1 MPEWVGV
8 QTQGVGVWL
17 GMEISRRLDIWSNVY
32 SPYPRAMI
40 EKIFSLVLGDACP
53 DTTLFEPGRLTW
65 SVMGLL
71 PEVMGLPATQV
82 AAVATFYTMLNKE
95 PVGRHLIQVCTNIA
109 CSLLGAEHLVEHIR
123 TKLGIGVGET
133 TPDGKFTL
141 LEVECL
147 GSCGTAPI
155 MQIGDRYYEDLT
167 EEKIDRILA
176 ELD

>member
-1 MPEWVGV
+1 VLSD
-8 QTQGVGVWL
+8 QSKK
-17 GMEISRRLDIWSNVY
+17 EIQRIRN
-32 SPYPRAMI
+32 
-40 EKIFSLVLGDACP
+40 EFP
-53 DTTLFEPGRLTW
+53 DPQ
-65 SVMGLL
+65 SALL
-71 PEVMGLPATQV
+71 PALWLAQRDYGGWLPEAAFDEVATMMDLPAAHV
-82 AAVATFYTMLNKE
+82 AATATFYTMLNKE

-109 CSLLGAEHLVEHIR
+109 CSLLGAEHLVEHIS

>member
-1 MPEWVGV
+1 VLSD
-8 QTQGVGVWL
+8 QSKK
-17 GMEISRRLDIWSNVY
+17 EIQRIRN
-32 SPYPRAMI
+32 
-40 EKIFSLVLGDACP
+40 EFP
-53 DTTLFEPGRLTW
+53 DPQ
-65 SVMGLL
+65 SALL
-71 PEVMGLPATQV
+71 PALWLAQRDYGGWLPEAAFDEVATMINLPAAHV
-82 AAVATFYTMLNKE
+82 AATATFYTMLNKE

-109 CSLLGAEHLVEHIR
+109 CSLLGAEHLVEHIS